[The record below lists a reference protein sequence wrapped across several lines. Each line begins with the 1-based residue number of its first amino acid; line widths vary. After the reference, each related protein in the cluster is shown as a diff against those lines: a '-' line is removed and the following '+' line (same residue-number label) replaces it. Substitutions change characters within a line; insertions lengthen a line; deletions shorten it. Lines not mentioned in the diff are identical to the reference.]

1 MFRKNHSQAKFLLTW
16 KTFPWINEVREDVY
30 CRGGKFKING
40 GLSQKLKHT
49 ATAKHQ
55 SMENKMKNQIRIT
68 STTHSNQ
75 IVLLYLQIIKK
86 SVMVKFNKQFT
97 LLKLTSLSL
106 HVCTTVRNLQKYF
119 QIQRKRCRISN
130 LKLKWKIWHCTVYKR
145 NIRVRIPK
153 WTIYL

>member
-55 SMENKMKNQIRIT
+55 SMENKMKNQIRVT

-86 SVMVKFNKQFT
+86 SVMLKFNKQFM
-97 LLKLTSLSL
+97 
-106 HVCTTVRNLQKYF
+106 H
-119 QIQRKRCRISN
+119 
-130 LKLKWKIWHCTVYKR
+130 
-145 NIRVRIPK
+145 
-153 WTIYL
+153 

>member
-1 MFRKNHSQAKFLLTW
+1 MVANSRWQ
-16 KTFPWINEVREDVY
+16 I
-30 CRGGKFKING
+30 RGGKFKING

-97 LLKLTSLSL
+97 LLTLTSLSL

-130 LKLKWKIWHCTVYKR
+130 LKLK
-145 NIRVRIPK
+145 
-153 WTIYL
+153 